1 MRLLLVAFM
10 TTLVAYLVNQFFS
23 IDVPPLAVMGWV
35 SLAGIAV
42 LADPGAV
49 AAREAIAAA
58 RASQGPKGMRKKKK
72 VPGAK
77 TSAPYGGTR
86 VMRQGQTRWLVHILA
101 AVGALVLLAVGVRPF
116 WADHL
121 AHNGQQ
127 AQANQSPLADV
138 RAAFLHAAAF
148 QPLEPSYLSLAGSL
162 DESQGDGA
170 QDPAAR
176 TASFNAAL
184 DRYQQAL
191 KLQPENVFY
200 VMNIARVYTRWGATD
215 VAKYGE
221 ADKWWQRAVN
231 QDPTDWQVH
240 TQYAGML
247 ASWVAA
253 APTDAGLRNKTI
265 GQMMA
270 VVRIKPQDA
279 ATWVNISKVYLLG
292 GQNSEAKA
300 AATTALSL
308 DPTNA
313 DAKGAMVSATASS
326 TATSTTGG

>member
-1 MRLLLVAFM
+1 
-10 TTLVAYLVNQFFS
+10 
-23 IDVPPLAVMGWV
+23 
-35 SLAGIAV
+35 
-42 LADPGAV
+42 
-49 AAREAIAAA
+49 
-58 RASQGPKGMRKKKK
+58 MRKKKK

-77 TSAPYGGTR
+77 AAAPYGGTR
-86 VMRQGQTRWLVHILA
+86 VMRHGQTRWLVHTLA
-101 AVGALVLLAVGVRPF
+101 AVGTLVALAVGVRPF

-127 AQANQSPLADV
+127 AQANQAPLSDV
-138 RAAFLHAAAF
+138 RAAYLHAAAF

-162 DESQGDGA
+162 DESQGDSA
-170 QDPAAR
+170 QTPAAR

-184 DRYQQAL
+184 VRYQQAV

-200 VMNIARVYTRWGATD
+200 VMNIARVYTRWGVTD

-221 ADKWWQRAVN
+221 ADRWWQRAVN

-253 APTDAGLRNKTI
+253 APTDTGLRNKTI
-265 GQMMA
+265 AQMMA

-279 ATWVNISKVYLLG
+279 TTWVNISKVYLLG
-292 GQNSEAKA
+292 GQSSEAKA

-308 DPTNA
+308 DPANA
-313 DAKGAMVSATASS
+313 DAKGALASATVTPA
-326 TATSTTGG
+326 ATSTTGG